1 MRKTNDED
9 IPKSLL
15 ATNNIIIITG
25 CLVFVIGLIFFIK
38 YLNKVDEKYANDQSK
53 QSNETASTLARGTWF
68 LEDDGNAGLVT
79 TTNRVAIF
87 YNSNDINEHNW
98 YDYHIT
104 NKHVHANTDLSTGNF
119 LYLVDE
125 KEQDTLS
132 YEILSDG
139 RNGTL
144 SLLHLD
150 SGKMHIYNM
159 K

>member
-15 ATNNIIIITG
+15 AINNFIVIISCIMFT
-25 CLVFVIGLIFFIK
+25 IGLIFFIK
-38 YLNKVDEKYANDQSK
+38 YLNKVDQKYANDQSK
-53 QSNETASTLARGTWF
+53 QSNETALTLARGTWF

-87 YNSNDINEHNW
+87 YNSNDINEHDW
-98 YDYHIT
+98 YNYHIV
-104 NKHVHANTDLSTGNF
+104 NKHVHANTDLSPGKF

-125 KEQDTLS
+125 KKQDTLS
-132 YEILSDG
+132 YEIFSDG

-150 SGKMHIYNM
+150 SGKTHVYN
-159 K
+159 KK